1 MFVSNYPLPDFLE
14 HHLLHLD
21 DHLPPVLGYL
31 VIIGC
36 KKEQA
41 ITCPI
46 KTDKRSPLYY
56 DWQLCARSDLSSVC
70 SWNRNLHIWNP
81 EEEEN
86 VENFSS
92 QVADRVVWMEPPAEF
107 AILVGS
113 KMSTSAARDLLSILN
128 SDLADVKFVL
138 WKMYGHLCLRTW
150 LGSCCE
156 LIWCG
161 RSAKVLQLIR
171 DQITCPIRWLL
182 LKIRCGLYHYFYFIH
197 SRF

>member
-21 DHLPPVLGYL
+21 GHLPPVLGYL
-31 VIIGC
+31 VLIGC
-36 KKEQA
+36 EKEQA

-46 KTDKRSPLYY
+46 KTDKTSPLYY

-92 QVADRVVWMEPPAEF
+92 QVADSVVWMGPPAEF

-128 SDLADVKFVL
+128 SDLQTAGLYCKI
-138 WKMYGHLCLRTW
+138 YGHLCLRTW

-156 LIWCG
+156 LICCG

-171 DQITCPIRWLL
+171 FQMIFPIGQLVG
-182 LKIRCGLYHYFYFIH
+182 CF
-197 SRF
+197 

>member
-14 HHLLHLD
+14 HHLLHVGY
-21 DHLPPVLGYL
+21 HLPPVLGYL
-31 VIIGC
+31 VRIGC

-46 KTDKRSPLYY
+46 KTDKRSPLYC
-56 DWQLCARSDLSSVC
+56 DWHLCARSDLSSVC
-70 SWNRNLHIWNP
+70 NCNRNLHIWNP

-92 QVADRVVWMEPPAEF
+92 QVADSVVWMGPPAEF

-113 KMSTSAARDLLSILN
+113 KMSTSTARDLLN
-128 SDLADVKFVL
+128 SDRRRQVCTAKYMAPL
-138 WKMYGHLCLRTW
+138 LCLRTW

-156 LIWCG
+156 LICCG

-182 LKIRCGLYHYFYFIH
+182 LKIRCGLYHYFYFSH